1 MAICHRWVVVVWWI
15 GLIVEPTGA
24 PAGQAGG
31 GGEVLRSEVV
41 RPTRRRCLGKRD
53 HQECEAKR
61 RSRSQGVRWKCGFL
75 CESSLIP
82 TQRIMMV
89 PTMDAAD
96 GSEGNSICRQ
106 CSTTTTA
113 PSSTT
118 KPTDD
123 DDDEER
129 HVEEALNALKQRV
142 ASSMEWKGGGS
153 NISPSAVPTATISEM
168 QTTYPGYQYGAISA
182 ANAPRRHTS
191 DFLRLREYSENDNIL
206 YHQGQH
212 QQYPTDTTANQ
223 NYYHKQLQL
232 QQSNNIQQQIVS
244 VDDELASL
252 RRRRLA
258 LANQASVNNSVATST
273 SSSSVQI
280 NLNSS
285 FLPVTSQDE
294 RLSLLSVMHM
304 QGGESDVAFCGS
316 CTEENS
322 ERMGRNEALNR
333 ITKPIF
339 ASIPP
344 DMIVTQNRNP
354 GEFCGSCVPGL

>member
-1 MAICHRWVVVVWWI
+1 MRSGARRVTPEVGGDTCVLCVSGKNVCNTHWKTI
-15 GLIVEPTGA
+15 GGDYELWRPVCELSGSVDA
-24 PAGQAGG
+24 

-96 GSEGNSICRQ
+96 GSEDNSMCRQ

-129 HVEEALNALKQRV
+129 YVEEALNALKQRV

-206 YHQGQH
+206 YHQGQ
-212 QQYPTDTTANQ
+212 YPTATTANQ

-304 QGGESDVAFCGS
+304 QGGESAGTFCGS

-322 ERMGRNEALNR
+322 EAWDG
-333 ITKPIF
+333 TKP
-339 ASIPP
+339 
-344 DMIVTQNRNP
+344 
-354 GEFCGSCVPGL
+354 